1 MILNRIIFAIWTFV
15 TLIRLPFVVMTDQLI
30 ATSAASGAAPTAFV
44 TKIAVV
50 IRDDLPVWQKL
61 NMTAFLASGVAAIA
75 PDAIGADYSDADGT
89 RYSPMFGQPVL
100 VFEADAIR
108 LARTLE
114 RAVSR
119 GVVPTVFTSDLFATG
134 DDTANRAAVAAVPRA
149 DMNLAGIA
157 IRADRK
163 IVDKITE
170 GLRLHP

>member
-1 MILNRIIFAIWTFV
+1 MV
-15 TLIRLPFVVMTDQLI
+15 
-30 ATSAASGAAPTAFV
+30 ATHDGVDTTPAALV

-50 IRDDLPVWQKL
+50 IRDDLAVWQKL
-61 NMTAFLASGVAAIA
+61 NMTAFLASGVAASA
-75 PDAIGADYSDADGT
+75 PDAIGADYTDADGT

-100 VFEADAIR
+100 VFEGDATR

-149 DMNLAGIA
+149 DLNLAGIA